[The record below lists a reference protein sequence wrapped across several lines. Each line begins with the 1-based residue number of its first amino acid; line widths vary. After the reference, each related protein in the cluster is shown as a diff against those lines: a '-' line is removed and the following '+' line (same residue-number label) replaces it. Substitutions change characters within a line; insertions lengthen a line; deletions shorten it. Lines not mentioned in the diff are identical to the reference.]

1 MAVAMTV
8 TAHHRLSSDF
18 DRLYLFYLKHY
29 INCRV
34 VDFTKKSKQTNNRKG
49 KEYRRIRDNFIENT
63 YDYFHKNKTAA
74 KAAVL
79 YVFMLDMIK
88 ELLNK
93 QNNNLWEYII
103 LY

>member
-1 MAVAMTV
+1 MAAATTV
-8 TAHHRLSSDF
+8 TVHHRLSSGF

-49 KEYRRIRDNFIENT
+49 KEYCRISDNFIENA

-74 KAAVL
+74 KAAVEYNL
-79 YVFMLDMIK
+79 MLIECSLK
-88 ELLNK
+88 
-93 QNNNLWEYII
+93 II
-103 LY
+103 NM